1 MSDEDKAA
9 AKDLPKTSEEA
20 VAQTGDEDDEE
31 GEDKK
36 PAKKEKKEEAEEG
49 GIPELDKK
57 AGKKEI
63 ESKKKKKASLSQKE
77 DGDIDEETM
86 KKDAGLTKINIGGED
101 IVVGALGNED
111 VQVEEELRSQ
121 DLINYVQTGADVN
134 GDFLIGRDDDQL

>member
-1 MSDEDKAA
+1 MTDEDKAA
-9 AKDLPKTSEEA
+9 AKELPKSSEEA

-31 GEDKK
+31 GEKK
-36 PAKKEKKEEAEEG
+36 PAKKEKKEEAEDDA
-49 GIPELDKK
+49 IPELDKI

-63 ESKKKKKASLSQKE
+63 DSKKKKKASLSQKE

-101 IVVGALGNED
+101 IVVGTLGNED

-121 DLINYVQTGADVN
+121 DLINYVQTEADLN
-134 GDFLIGRDDDQL
+134 GDFLIGRDDDHL